1 MSVVTEPIML
11 DTTGQA
17 IVETL
22 SQITA
27 MQGPAGAD
35 GVDGEDGVSP
45 TVTVTT
51 ITGGHRITITDAS
64 GAHSFDVM
72 DGEGSSEHIYNVKD
86 YGAAGDGETDD
97 YDAIMAA
104 VADAESHSG
113 ADGTRATVYFPAGR
127 YYVRWSI
134 GLDET
139 ATPISIIGE
148 SSASVTITGSVSGP
162 LLGLHRTDSG
172 MSYGSTIS
180 GLTLQTNSSATN
192 GLYIEQQ
199 GQCVIEDVVIY
210 NSNSAATGCGLVV
223 DHSSQVFFSH
233 IQVQGFDTGC
243 YIANPAGYGDVYF
256 SDCRFDG
263 NRTNGFEANSVSGLY
278 LSNVTMYGNGVTGLV
293 LGHASLS
300 PPPTPV
306 AENIFLNNV
315 VADSSGL
322 MNGAL
327 IWADNVM
334 MSNCWF
340 ATQSGEPATSTNHG
354 LYIENSS
361 NITITAS
368 TFRNNIDN
376 GIYATN
382 SNYISINGCIFRRN
396 GQRSPLTYALHT
408 VSCTKVTI
416 TNNLFVPE
424 DEQECGIIL
433 DNCDYYIVTGNDLA
447 YATAGVYATND
458 PSGVHKVVENNL
470 E

>member
-1 MSVVTEPIML
+1 MSAVTEPIML

-17 IVETL
+17 IVTAL

-97 YDAIMAA
+97 YDAIVAA
-104 VADAESHSG
+104 VADAKANSG
-113 ADGTRATVYFPAGR
+113 ADGTRATVYFPAGK
-127 YYVRWSI
+127 YYISRGI

-139 ATPISIIGE
+139 AAPISIIGE
-148 SSASVTITGSVSGP
+148 SSASVTITGGSSWS
-162 LLGLHRTDSG
+162 LLELYRTDSG
-172 MSYGSTIS
+172 ISYGSTVS
-180 GLTLQTNSSATN
+180 GLTLQGTSQYTS
-192 GLYIEQQ
+192 GLSISNQ

-210 NSNSAATGCGLVV
+210 NSHSAATGYGLTVEA
-223 DHSSQVFFSH
+223 SSQVFFSH

-243 YIANPAGYGDVYF
+243 YINNTAGYGDVYF

-263 NRTNGFEANSVSGLY
+263 NSTNGFEAYRVSGLY

-293 LGHASLS
+293 LGHQISGVVS
-300 PPPTPV
+300 YPF
-306 AENIFLNNV
+306 AENVFLNNV
-315 VADSSGL
+315 VADTSGL

-327 IWADNVM
+327 VWADNVM

-340 ATQSGEPATSTNHG
+340 ATNDELASSANHG

-382 SNYISINGCIFRRN
+382 SNYISINGCIFRKN
-396 GQRSPLTYALHT
+396 GQRDTSTYAVEL
-408 VSCTKVTI
+408 VACTKI
-416 TNNLFVPE
+416 TVCGNVFMPDSYQKRGVCLGGCDFFIVANNS
-424 DEQECGIIL
+424 L
-433 DNCDYYIVTGNDLA
+433 DNTDVP
-447 YATAGVYATND
+447 VYSDESTSTTRIIKDNI
-458 PSGVHKVVENNL
+458 S
-470 E
+470 